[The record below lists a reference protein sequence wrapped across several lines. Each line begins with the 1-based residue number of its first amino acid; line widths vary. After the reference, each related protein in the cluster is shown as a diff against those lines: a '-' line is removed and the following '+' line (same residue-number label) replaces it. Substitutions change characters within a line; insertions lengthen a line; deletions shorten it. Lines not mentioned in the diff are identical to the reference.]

1 MTWFAGY
8 AMEIMKKI
16 NHPCVHCPFTKQ
28 VRNLLLGWG
37 NFRIIS
43 NVRIIRAR
51 HIMVEKIKTP
61 LKKEDK
67 ERVQWSHHLFSGGIF
82 GTNVTE
88 ELFSKFQNIILML
101 LSS

>member
-1 MTWFAGY
+1 
-8 AMEIMKKI
+8 
-16 NHPCVHCPFTKQ
+16 
-28 VRNLLLGWG
+28 LGKFQNNQQCQNNQG
-37 NFRIIS
+37 SPYNGGEDQDS
-43 NVRIIRAR
+43 
-51 HIMVEKIKTP
+51 T